1 MVSSI
6 SKTYYHVKD
15 HVANNWK
22 GYVCL
27 LAAAGLAAIYFYTP
41 PDTMPVRFRTA
52 TALED
57 VELHTIKNSAL
68 RALKAYISQSGS

>member
-6 SKTYYHVKD
+6 SNAYHQVKD

-41 PDTMPVRFRTA
+41 PDTMAVRYRNA
-52 TALED
+52 TMLED
-57 VELHTIKNSAL
+57 VELPTIKNSAL
-68 RALKAYISQSGS
+68 RALKAYINQSGS